1 MVSGTGLGN
10 LTLTPQ
16 AEVTHGD
23 HRGGIDVHTET
34 IEPV

>member
-1 MVSGTGLGN
+1 MVSDIWLGN
-10 LTLTPQ
+10 LTLTPR